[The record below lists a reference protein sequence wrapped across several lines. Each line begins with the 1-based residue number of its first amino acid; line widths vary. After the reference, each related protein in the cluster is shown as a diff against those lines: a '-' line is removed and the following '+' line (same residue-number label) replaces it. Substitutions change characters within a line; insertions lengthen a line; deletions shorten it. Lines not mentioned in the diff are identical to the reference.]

1 MAEYSKLILR
11 IVKLTEI
18 VQCFHQGLFADV
30 PHLPLELSTTAIA
43 LIISG
48 TSFVAWFF
56 SMLAGG
62 GSPFILIPLLSLLL
76 GSQAVAPVITTG
88 LLIGNTQR
96 SLFFWK
102 AIDWQVTAWYL
113 PGCITGA
120 MLGAFIFSWVQADWL
135 QILIGVALLA
145 MVLNYWLSKVLN
157 WSDRRLPVKA
167 WYFLPVSFL
176 NSVGSALIGSTGP
189 IMNPMYFSYGLEKEA
204 MIATKASNKAFLH
217 IFKLLSYA
225 AVGVLEPSHIGYG
238 LLIGLGAV
246 PANWAGKWV
255 LERISNEQFQQM
267 VYAFVAVSGVVMLW
281 EQRSWFLA
289 W

>member
-1 MAEYSKLILR
+1 MSLLQPE
-11 IVKLTEI
+11 
-18 VQCFHQGLFADV
+18 F
-30 PHLPLELSTTAIA
+30 STAAIA
-43 LIISG
+43 LFITG
-48 TSFVAWFF
+48 ASFVAWFF

-76 GSQAVAPVITTG
+76 GTQAVAPVITTG

-96 SLFFWK
+96 SCFFWRQ
-102 AIDWQVTAWYL
+102 IDWRVTAWYL
-113 PGCITGA
+113 PGCLAGSV
-120 MLGAFIFSWVQADWL
+120 LGALIFARAKVDWL
-135 QILIGVALLA
+135 QILLGVALLV
-145 MVLNYWLSKVLN
+145 MVLNYWLSRALK
-157 WSDRRLPVKA
+157 WGDRPFSVKA
-167 WYFLPVSFL
+167 WYFLPVAFL

-217 IFKLLSYA
+217 TFKLLSYA
-225 AVGVLEPSHIGYG
+225 ALGVLEPSHLGYG

-246 PANWAGKWV
+246 PANLIGKWV
-255 LERISNEQFQQM
+255 LERVSNDQFRQM

-281 EQRSWFLA
+281 EQRSLFLA

>member
-1 MAEYSKLILR
+1 
-11 IVKLTEI
+11 
-18 VQCFHQGLFADV
+18 V
-30 PHLPLELSTTAIA
+30 PFLQPELSTAA
-43 LIISG
+43 VVLLISG
-48 TSFVAWFF
+48 SSFVAWFF

-62 GSPFILIPLLSLLL
+62 GSPFILIPLLSVLL
-76 GSQAVAPVITTG
+76 GASAVAPVITTG

-96 SLFFWK
+96 GLFFWK
-102 AIDWQVTAWYL
+102 EIDWQVTAWYL
-113 PGCITGA
+113 PGCLAGSA
-120 MLGAFIFSWVQADWL
+120 LGAWIFTWVRADWL
-135 QILIGVALLA
+135 QIILGLALLG
-145 MVLNYWLSKVLN
+145 MVLNYWVSRVFNL
-157 WSDRRLPVKA
+157 SDRPIAIKA

-225 AVGVLEPSHIGYG
+225 ALGVLEPSHLGYG

-246 PANWAGKWV
+246 PANLLGKWV
-255 LERISNEQFQQM
+255 LERISNDQFRQM
-267 VYAFVAVSGVVMLW
+267 VYAFVAVSGVAMIW

>member
-1 MAEYSKLILR
+1 MSPLSL
-11 IVKLTEI
+11 
-18 VQCFHQGLFADV
+18 D
-30 PHLPLELSTTAIA
+30 LPTTVTA
-43 LIISG
+43 LLISG

-62 GSPFILIPLLSLLL
+62 GSPFILIPLLSVLL
-76 GSQAVAPVITTG
+76 GTQAVAPVITTG

-96 SLFFWK
+96 SLFFWRE
-102 AIDWQVTAWYL
+102 IDWRVTAWYL
-113 PGCITGA
+113 PGCLAGS
-120 MLGAFIFSWVQADWL
+120 MLGAWIFAWAQVDWL
-135 QILIGVALLA
+135 QVLIGVALLG
-145 MVLNYWLSKVLN
+145 MVANYWLSRMLK
-157 WSDRRLPVKA
+157 WSDRTFPVQA
-167 WYFLPVSFL
+167 WYFLPVAFL

-225 AVGVLEPSHIGYG
+225 VLGVLQPEHIGYG

-246 PANWAGKWV
+246 PANLIGKWV
-255 LERISNEQFQQM
+255 LERISNDQFRQM
-267 VYAFVAVSGVVMLW
+267 VYAFVAVSGVVMIW

>member
-1 MAEYSKLILR
+1 MLL
-11 IVKLTEI
+11 
-18 VQCFHQGLFADV
+18 
-30 PHLPLELSTTAIA
+30 PHLELSATAIA
-43 LIISG
+43 LLISG
-48 TSFVAWFF
+48 SSFVAWFF

-76 GSQAVAPVITTG
+76 GTQAVAPVITTG
-88 LLIGNTQR
+88 LLIGNAQR
-96 SLFFWK
+96 SLFFWRE
-102 AIDWQVTAWYL
+102 IDWRVTAWYL
-113 PGCITGA
+113 PGCLAGS
-120 MLGAFIFSWVQADWL
+120 MLGALIFAWVKADWL
-135 QILIGVALLA
+135 QILLGVALLA
-145 MVLNYWLSKVLN
+145 MVLNYWLGKVLN
-157 WSDRRLPVKA
+157 WGDRPVSIKA
-167 WYFLPVSFL
+167 WYFLPVAFL

-225 AVGVLEPSHIGYG
+225 ALGVLEPNYIGYG

-246 PANWAGKWV
+246 PANLLGKWV
-255 LERISNEQFQQM
+255 LERISNDQFRQM

>member
-1 MAEYSKLILR
+1 MPLL
-11 IVKLTEI
+11 
-18 VQCFHQGLFADV
+18 Q
-30 PHLPLELSTTAIA
+30 LELSAATVVF
-43 LIISG
+43 LISG
-48 TSFVAWFF
+48 ASFVSWFL

-76 GSQAVAPVITTG
+76 GTPAVAPVITTG

-96 SLFFWK
+96 GIFFWEK
-102 AIDWQVTAWYL
+102 IDWRVTAWYL
-113 PGCITGA
+113 PGCFAGSV
-120 MLGAFIFSWVQADWL
+120 LGAVIFTWVQGEWL
-135 QILIGVALLA
+135 QILLGVALLA

-157 WSDRRLPVKA
+157 WSDRQLSVKA

-189 IMNPMYFSYGLEKEA
+189 IMNPLYFSYGLEKEA

-225 AVGVLEPSHIGYG
+225 IVGVLQPSHIGYG
-238 LLIGLGAV
+238 LLIGLGAL
-246 PANWAGKWV
+246 PANWLGKWV
-255 LERISNEQFQQM
+255 LERITNDQFQQM
-267 VYAFVAVSGVVMLW
+267 VYAFVAVSGVAMIW